1 MKKTQTFEDAMS
13 ELENSVSRLESGSLS
28 LDDSLLEFES
38 AVKLIKFCN
47 DKITTAEQKVK
58 ILLENNDGVI
68 SDTDFVNKCDET

>member
-1 MKKTQTFEDAMS
+1 MKKTQTFEEAMS

-28 LDDSLLEFES
+28 LDDSLLEFEN